1 MLNSLGLQLRRVAPD
16 GRCLMSSVLFSCG
29 AVDDNA
35 VRGDAS
41 FSATVE
47 DFQALVTVT
56 RGTARSHTH
65 THTQKLRHLFPGI
78 AESNRELWSEAT
90 AVEFSDADKT
100 YPGDARLKACA
111 IAKQRPIAVI
121 AEGGDFVSLYSVK
134 HTLDECG
141 STMGSLSAWFCRG
154 ISLDDLRELLS
165 DKQTQTPLIVLVCSS
180 MHFDATETTD
190 LPPR

>member
-29 AVDDNA
+29 ALDDNA

-65 THTQKLRHLFPGI
+65 THTQ
-78 AESNRELWSEAT
+78 
-90 AVEFSDADKT
+90 
-100 YPGDARLKACA
+100 
-111 IAKQRPIAVI
+111 
-121 AEGGDFVSLYSVK
+121 
-134 HTLDECG
+134 
-141 STMGSLSAWFCRG
+141 
-154 ISLDDLRELLS
+154 
-165 DKQTQTPLIVLVCSS
+165 TQTSVSRDC
-180 MHFDATETTD
+180 
-190 LPPR
+190 